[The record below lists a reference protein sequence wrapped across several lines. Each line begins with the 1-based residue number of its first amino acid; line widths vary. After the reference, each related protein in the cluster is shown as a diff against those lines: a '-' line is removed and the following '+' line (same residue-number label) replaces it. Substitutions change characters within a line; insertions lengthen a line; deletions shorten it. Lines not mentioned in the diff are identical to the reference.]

1 MTKPAKPSPESS
13 ERSGAAAAR
22 VSAQSL
28 ATSVTAYLI
37 SGPVVFGGAG
47 WGLDHWLDTGF
58 FIVIG
63 LLAGMALS
71 LYVIWLRYG
80 TD

>member
-1 MTKPAKPSPESS
+1 MPEPTKPPPESS
-13 ERSGAAAAR
+13 EQSASAAAR
-22 VSAQSL
+22 VNSQSL

-37 SGPVVFGGAG
+37 SGPVVFGGIG
-47 WGLDHWLDTGF
+47 RVLDNWLGTGF
-58 FIVIG
+58 FIVFG
-63 LLAGMALS
+63 LLGGMAMS

>member
-1 MTKPAKPSPESS
+1 MPEPTEPSPESS
-13 ERSGAAAAR
+13 EQSASAADR

-47 WGLDHWLDTGF
+47 RGLDLWLGTRF
-58 FIVIG
+58 LTPIG

-80 TD
+80 TE